1 MKEKNE
7 KTEKAKEAE
16 NIEKS
21 EKSEKPEKSSEA
33 PSVPARS
40 PQAAAAP
47 LPSPSEKPSE
57 APSVPA
63 RSPQAAAAPLQSPS
77 EKPSEAP
84 SVPARSSQAVAAPL
98 QSPSEKPSEAPSLSS
113 LATKVC
119 QGLSGMEDSDI
130 RAITL
135 LATSL
140 LEDIE
145 KGKLRKDTI
154 KALLQSLHYDRDI
167 AAANHEGEIKGRNA
181 KIEELMAEHERTANI
196 HMPTGARTNLRTS
209 PPPHVIGGLAAADR
223 RTIWERGNEKRTIY

>member
-21 EKSEKPEKSSEA
+21 EKSEKSSEA

-63 RSPQAAAAPLQSPS
+63 RSPQAAAQPLPSPT
-77 EKPSEAP
+77 EKPST
-84 SVPARSSQAVAAPL
+84 
-98 QSPSEKPSEAPSLSS
+98 APSLAS

-130 RAITL
+130 QAITL

-154 KALLQSLHYDRDI
+154 KAILHSLHYDRDI

-223 RTIWERGNEKRTIY
+223 RTIWERGNEKRTMY